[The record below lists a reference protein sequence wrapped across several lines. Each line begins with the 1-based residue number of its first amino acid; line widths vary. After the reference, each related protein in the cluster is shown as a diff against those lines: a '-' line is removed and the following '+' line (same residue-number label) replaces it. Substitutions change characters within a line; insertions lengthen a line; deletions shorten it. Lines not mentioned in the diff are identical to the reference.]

1 MKTNLTL
8 TVLLLFGDWYC
19 LNSLFN
25 APTLLCILIVLIF
38 IFIGYGQERITISL
52 NQAIRL
58 DQMPVNSY
66 SMFYRQVVE
75 GIQLPHPDIQ
85 FYYLEDDAI
94 EVTHYGIHTIV
105 VTKGMLNLH
114 DEDALRACISH
125 ECGHIYNCDILFRQV
140 VSLNILALIFF
151 VLLFYSGIL
160 AFLFF
165 MMIVLLI
172 LGSFSFTTY
181 FTGSL
186 FVKFLR
192 WLMKSMQNLLLGL
205 NHLFLNFYMTIRD
218 YEADEYAVSM
228 DEDNRYGLIH
238 YLNRYEPNSYKRV
251 KKLEDTYE
259 N

>member
-8 TVLLLFGDWYC
+8 TVLLLFGDWYY

-25 APTLLCILIVLIF
+25 APTLLSILIILLF
-38 IFIGYGQERITISL
+38 IFIGYGQERITIRI

-58 DQMPVNSY
+58 EQMPVNSY
-66 SMFYRQVVE
+66 SMFYKQVIE
-75 GIQLPHPDIQ
+75 NIQLPHPDIQ

-105 VTKGMLNLH
+105 VTKGMLNLY
-114 DEDALRACISH
+114 DEDTLRACISH

-140 VSLNILALIFF
+140 VSLNILAFIFF
-151 VLLFYSGIL
+151 VLLFYSSKL
-160 AFLFF
+160 AFLFI
-165 MMIVLLI
+165 MLIVLLI
-172 LGSFSFTTY
+172 
-181 FTGSL
+181 
-186 FVKFLR
+186 
-192 WLMKSMQNLLLGL
+192 
-205 NHLFLNFYMTIRD
+205 FLNFYMTIRD

>member
-8 TVLLLFGDWYC
+8 TVLLLFGDWYF
-19 LNSLFN
+19 LNTLFN
-25 APTLLCILIVLIF
+25 APTLLCILIILIF
-38 IFIGYGQERITISL
+38 IFIGYGQERITLRI

-66 SMFYRQVVE
+66 SMFYKQVIE
-75 GIQLPHPDIQ
+75 NIQLPHPDIQ

-114 DEDALRACISH
+114 DKDALRACISH

-151 VLLFYSGIL
+151 VLLFYSSML
-160 AFLFF
+160 AFLFI
-165 MMIVLLI
+165 MLIVLLI
-172 LGSFSFTTY
+172 
-181 FTGSL
+181 
-186 FVKFLR
+186 FL
-192 WLMKSMQNLLLGL
+192 K
-205 NHLFLNFYMTIRD
+205 FYMTIRD

>member
-8 TVLLLFGDWYC
+8 AVLLLFGDWYF

-25 APTLLCILIVLIF
+25 APTLLCILIILIF
-38 IFIGYGQERITISL
+38 IFIGYGQERLTVRI

-66 SMFYRQVVE
+66 SMFYKQVIE
-75 GIQLPHPDIQ
+75 DIQLPYPDIQ

-94 EVTHYGIHTIV
+94 KVTHYGIHTIV

-125 ECGHIYNCDILFRQV
+125 ECGHIYNRDILFRQV

-151 VLLFYSGIL
+151 VLLFYSSML
-160 AFLFF
+160 VFLFI
-165 MMIVLLI
+165 MLIVLLI
-172 LGSFSFTTY
+172 
-181 FTGSL
+181 
-186 FVKFLR
+186 FL
-192 WLMKSMQNLLLGL
+192 K
-205 NHLFLNFYMTIRD
+205 FYMTIRD

-228 DEDNRYGLIH
+228 NEDNRYNLIH

>member
-1 MKTNLTL
+1 MKTNLIL
-8 TVLLLFGDWYC
+8 TVLLLFGDWYF

-38 IFIGYGQERITISL
+38 IFIGYGQERMTVRI

-66 SMFYRQVVE
+66 SMFYKQVIE
-75 GIQLPHPDIQ
+75 DIQLPYPDIQ

-94 EVTHYGIHTIV
+94 KVTHYGIHTIV

-125 ECGHIYNCDILFRQV
+125 ECGHIYNRDILFRQV

-151 VLLFYSGIL
+151 VLLFYSSML
-160 AFLFF
+160 VFLFI
-165 MMIVLLI
+165 MLIVLLI
-172 LGSFSFTTY
+172 
-181 FTGSL
+181 
-186 FVKFLR
+186 FL
-192 WLMKSMQNLLLGL
+192 K
-205 NHLFLNFYMTIRD
+205 FYMTIRD
-218 YEADEYAVSM
+218 YEADEYAITM
-228 DEDNRYGLIH
+228 DENNRYNLIH

>member
-1 MKTNLTL
+1 MKTNLIL
-8 TVLLLFGDWYC
+8 TVLLLFGDWYF
-19 LNSLFN
+19 LNTLFN
-25 APTLLCILIVLIF
+25 APTLLCILIILIF
-38 IFIGYGQERITISL
+38 IFIGYGQERITLRI

-66 SMFYRQVVE
+66 SMFYKQVIE
-75 GIQLPHPDIQ
+75 NIQLPHSDIQ

-94 EVTHYGIHTIV
+94 EVTHYGLHTIV

-140 VSLNILALIFF
+140 VSLNILAPIFF
-151 VLLFYSGIL
+151 VLLFYSSKL
-160 AFLFF
+160 AFLFI
-165 MMIVLLI
+165 MLIVLLI
-172 LGSFSFTTY
+172 
-181 FTGSL
+181 
-186 FVKFLR
+186 
-192 WLMKSMQNLLLGL
+192 
-205 NHLFLNFYMTIRD
+205 FLNFYMSIRD

>member
-1 MKTNLTL
+1 MKTNLIL
-8 TVLLLFGDWYC
+8 TVLLLFGDWYFI
-19 LNSLFN
+19 NSLFN

-38 IFIGYGQERITISL
+38 IFIGYGQERMTVRI

-66 SMFYRQVVE
+66 SMFYKQVIE
-75 GIQLPHPDIQ
+75 DIQLPYPDIQ

-94 EVTHYGIHTIV
+94 KVTHYGIHTIV
-105 VTKGMLNLH
+105 VTKGMLNSH

-125 ECGHIYNCDILFRQV
+125 ECGHIYNRDILFTQV

-151 VLLFYSGIL
+151 VLLFYSSML
-160 AFLFF
+160 VFLFI
-165 MMIVLLI
+165 MLIVLLI
-172 LGSFSFTTY
+172 
-181 FTGSL
+181 
-186 FVKFLR
+186 FL
-192 WLMKSMQNLLLGL
+192 K
-205 NHLFLNFYMTIRD
+205 FYMTIRD

>member
-1 MKTNLTL
+1 MKTNLIL
-8 TVLLLFGDWYC
+8 TVLLLFGDWYF

-38 IFIGYGQERITISL
+38 IFIGYGQERMTVRI

-66 SMFYRQVVE
+66 SMFYKQVIE
-75 GIQLPHPDIQ
+75 DIQLSYPDIQ

-94 EVTHYGIHTIV
+94 KVTHYGIHTIV

-125 ECGHIYNCDILFRQV
+125 ECGHIYNRDILFRQV

-151 VLLFYSGIL
+151 VLLFYSSML
-160 AFLFF
+160 VFLFI
-165 MMIVLLI
+165 MLIVLLI
-172 LGSFSFTTY
+172 
-181 FTGSL
+181 
-186 FVKFLR
+186 FL
-192 WLMKSMQNLLLGL
+192 K
-205 NHLFLNFYMTIRD
+205 FYMTIRD
-218 YEADEYAVSM
+218 YEADEYAITM
-228 DEDNRYGLIH
+228 DENNRYNLIH

-251 KKLEDTYE
+251 KKLEETYE

>member
-1 MKTNLTL
+1 MKTNLIL
-8 TVLLLFGDWYC
+8 TVLLLFGDWYF

-38 IFIGYGQERITISL
+38 IFIGYGQERMTVRI

-66 SMFYRQVVE
+66 SMFYKQVIE
-75 GIQLPHPDIQ
+75 DIQLPYPDIQ

-94 EVTHYGIHTIV
+94 KVTHYGIHTIV

-125 ECGHIYNCDILFRQV
+125 ECGHIYNRDILFRQV

-151 VLLFYSGIL
+151 VLLFYSSML
-160 AFLFF
+160 VFLFI
-165 MMIVLLI
+165 MLIVLLI
-172 LGSFSFTTY
+172 
-181 FTGSL
+181 
-186 FVKFLR
+186 FL
-192 WLMKSMQNLLLGL
+192 K
-205 NHLFLNFYMTIRD
+205 FYMTIRD
-218 YEADEYAVSM
+218 YEADEYAITM
-228 DEDNRYGLIH
+228 DENNRYNLIH

-251 KKLEDTYE
+251 KKLEETYE

>member
-8 TVLLLFGDWYC
+8 TVLLLFGDWYF
-19 LNSLFN
+19 LNTLFD
-25 APTLLCILIVLIF
+25 APTLLCILIILLF
-38 IFIGYGQERITISL
+38 IFIGYGQERITLRI

-94 EVTHYGIHTIV
+94 EVTHYGIHTIA

-151 VLLFYSGIL
+151 VLLFYSSML
-160 AFLFF
+160 VFLFI
-165 MMIVLLI
+165 MLIVLLI
-172 LGSFSFTTY
+172 
-181 FTGSL
+181 
-186 FVKFLR
+186 
-192 WLMKSMQNLLLGL
+192 
-205 NHLFLNFYMTIRD
+205 FLNFYMTIRD

>member
-1 MKTNLTL
+1 MKTNLIL
-8 TVLLLFGDWYC
+8 TVLLLFGDWYF

-38 IFIGYGQERITISL
+38 IFIGYGQERMTVRI

-75 GIQLPHPDIQ
+75 DIQLPYPDIQ

-94 EVTHYGIHTIV
+94 KVTHYGIHTIV

-125 ECGHIYNCDILFRQV
+125 ECGHIYNRDILFRQV

-151 VLLFYSGIL
+151 VLLFYSSML
-160 AFLFF
+160 VFLFI
-165 MMIVLLI
+165 MLIVLLI
-172 LGSFSFTTY
+172 
-181 FTGSL
+181 
-186 FVKFLR
+186 FL
-192 WLMKSMQNLLLGL
+192 K
-205 NHLFLNFYMTIRD
+205 FYMTIRD

>member
-8 TVLLLFGDWYC
+8 AVLLLFGDWYF
-19 LNSLFN
+19 LNTLFD
-25 APTLLCILIVLIF
+25 APLLLCILISLLF

-75 GIQLPHPDIQ
+75 DIQLPYSNIE

-94 EVTHYGIHTIV
+94 EVTHYGLHTIV

-125 ECGHIYNCDILFRQV
+125 EGGHIYNCDILFRQV

-151 VLLFYSGIL
+151 VLLFYSSML
-160 AFLFF
+160 AFLFIMLF
-165 MMIVLLI
+165 ILLI
-172 LGSFSFTTY
+172 L
-181 FTGSL
+181 
-186 FVKFLR
+186 
-192 WLMKSMQNLLLGL
+192 
-205 NHLFLNFYMTIRD
+205 LNFYMTIRD
-218 YEADEYAVSM
+218 YEADEYAITM
-228 DEDNRYGLIH
+228 DENNRYGLIH

-251 KKLEDTYE
+251 KKLEETYE

>member
-8 TVLLLFGDWYC
+8 TVLLLFGDWYF

-25 APTLLCILIVLIF
+25 APTLLSILIILLF
-38 IFIGYGQERITISL
+38 IFIGYGQERITIRI

-58 DQMPVNSY
+58 EQMPVNSY
-66 SMFYRQVVE
+66 SMFYKQVIE
-75 GIQLPHPDIQ
+75 NIQLPHPDIQ

-105 VTKGMLNLH
+105 VTKGMLNLY
-114 DEDALRACISH
+114 DEDTLRACISH

-151 VLLFYSGIL
+151 VLLFYSSKL
-160 AFLFF
+160 AFLFI
-165 MMIVLLI
+165 MLIVLLI
-172 LGSFSFTTY
+172 
-181 FTGSL
+181 
-186 FVKFLR
+186 
-192 WLMKSMQNLLLGL
+192 
-205 NHLFLNFYMTIRD
+205 FLNFYMTIRD

-251 KKLEDTYE
+251 KKLEETYE

>member
-8 TVLLLFGDWYC
+8 AVLLLFGDWYF
-19 LNSLFN
+19 LNTLLD
-25 APTLLCILIVLIF
+25 APLLLCILISLLF
-38 IFIGYGQERITISL
+38 IFIGYGQEHITISL

-75 GIQLPHPDIQ
+75 DIQLPYSNIE

-94 EVTHYGIHTIV
+94 EVTHYGLHTIV

-160 AFLFF
+160 AFLFI
-165 MMIVLLI
+165 MLIILLI
-172 LGSFSFTTY
+172 
-181 FTGSL
+181 
-186 FVKFLR
+186 
-192 WLMKSMQNLLLGL
+192 
-205 NHLFLNFYMTIRD
+205 FLNFYMTIRD
-218 YEADEYAVSM
+218 YEVDEYAITM

-251 KKLEDTYE
+251 KKLEETYE

>member
-1 MKTNLTL
+1 MKTNLIL
-8 TVLLLFGDWYC
+8 TVLLLFGDWYF

-25 APTLLCILIVLIF
+25 APTLLCILIILIF
-38 IFIGYGQERITISL
+38 IFIGYGQERITLRI

-58 DQMPVNSY
+58 DQMPANSY
-66 SMFYRQVVE
+66 SMFYKQVIE
-75 GIQLPHPDIQ
+75 NIQLPHPDIQ

-151 VLLFYSGIL
+151 VLLFYSSML
-160 AFLFF
+160 AFLFI
-165 MMIVLLI
+165 MLIVLLI
-172 LGSFSFTTY
+172 
-181 FTGSL
+181 
-186 FVKFLR
+186 FL
-192 WLMKSMQNLLLGL
+192 K
-205 NHLFLNFYMTIRD
+205 FYMTIRD

>member
-1 MKTNLTL
+1 MKTNLIL
-8 TVLLLFGDWYC
+8 TVLLLFGDWYF

-25 APTLLCILIVLIF
+25 APTLLCILIILIF

-52 NQAIRL
+52 NQAICL

-66 SMFYRQVVE
+66 SMFYKQVIE
-75 GIQLPHPDIQ
+75 NIQLPHPDIQ

-151 VLLFYSGIL
+151 VLLFYSSML
-160 AFLFF
+160 AFLFI
-165 MMIVLLI
+165 MLIVLLI
-172 LGSFSFTTY
+172 
-181 FTGSL
+181 
-186 FVKFLR
+186 FL
-192 WLMKSMQNLLLGL
+192 K
-205 NHLFLNFYMTIRD
+205 FYMTIRD

>member
-1 MKTNLTL
+1 MKTNLIL
-8 TVLLLFGDWYC
+8 TVLLLFGDWYF

-38 IFIGYGQERITISL
+38 IFIGYGQERMTVRI

-66 SMFYRQVVE
+66 SMFYKQVIE
-75 GIQLPHPDIQ
+75 DIQLPYPDIQ

-94 EVTHYGIHTIV
+94 KVTHYGIHTIV

-125 ECGHIYNCDILFRQV
+125 ECGHIYNRDILFRQV

-151 VLLFYSGIL
+151 VLLFYSSML
-160 AFLFF
+160 VFLFI
-165 MMIVLLI
+165 MLIVLLI
-172 LGSFSFTTY
+172 
-181 FTGSL
+181 
-186 FVKFLR
+186 FL
-192 WLMKSMQNLLLGL
+192 K
-205 NHLFLNFYMTIRD
+205 FYMTIRD

-251 KKLEDTYE
+251 KKLEVAYE

>member
-1 MKTNLTL
+1 MKTNLIL
-8 TVLLLFGDWYC
+8 TVLLLFGDWYF

-38 IFIGYGQERITISL
+38 IFIGYGQERMTVRI

-66 SMFYRQVVE
+66 SMFYKQVIE
-75 GIQLPHPDIQ
+75 DIQLPYPDIQ

-94 EVTHYGIHTIV
+94 KVTHYGIHTIV

-125 ECGHIYNCDILFRQV
+125 ECGHIYNRDILFRQV
-140 VSLNILALIFF
+140 VSLNIFALIFF
-151 VLLFYSGIL
+151 VLLFYSSML
-160 AFLFF
+160 VFLFI
-165 MMIVLLI
+165 MLIVLLI
-172 LGSFSFTTY
+172 
-181 FTGSL
+181 
-186 FVKFLR
+186 
-192 WLMKSMQNLLLGL
+192 
-205 NHLFLNFYMTIRD
+205 FLNFYMTIRD

>member
-8 TVLLLFGDWYC
+8 TVLLLFGDWYF
-19 LNSLFN
+19 LNTLFN
-25 APTLLCILIVLIF
+25 APTLLCILIILIF
-38 IFIGYGQERITISL
+38 IFIGYGQERITLRI

-66 SMFYRQVVE
+66 SMFYKQVIE
-75 GIQLPHPDIQ
+75 NIQLPHPDIQ

-151 VLLFYSGIL
+151 VLLFYSSML
-160 AFLFF
+160 AFLFI
-165 MMIVLLI
+165 MLIVLLI
-172 LGSFSFTTY
+172 
-181 FTGSL
+181 
-186 FVKFLR
+186 FL
-192 WLMKSMQNLLLGL
+192 K
-205 NHLFLNFYMTIRD
+205 FYMTIRD

>member
-1 MKTNLTL
+1 MKTNLIL
-8 TVLLLFGDWYC
+8 TVLLLFGDWYF

-38 IFIGYGQERITISL
+38 IFIGYGQERMTVRI

-66 SMFYRQVVE
+66 SMFYKQVIE
-75 GIQLPHPDIQ
+75 DIQLPYPDIQ

-94 EVTHYGIHTIV
+94 KVTHYGIHTIV

-125 ECGHIYNCDILFRQV
+125 ECGHIYNRDILFRQV

-151 VLLFYSGIL
+151 VLLFYSSML
-160 AFLFF
+160 VFLFI
-165 MMIVLLI
+165 MLIVLLI
-172 LGSFSFTTY
+172 
-181 FTGSL
+181 
-186 FVKFLR
+186 
-192 WLMKSMQNLLLGL
+192 
-205 NHLFLNFYMTIRD
+205 FLNFYMTIRD

-251 KKLEDTYE
+251 KKLEDAYE

>member
-8 TVLLLFGDWYC
+8 AVLLLFGDWYF
-19 LNSLFN
+19 LNTLFD
-25 APTLLCILIVLIF
+25 APLLLCILISLLF

-75 GIQLPHPDIQ
+75 DIQLPHPDIQ

-105 VTKGMLNLH
+105 VTKGMLNLL

-151 VLLFYSGIL
+151 VLLFYSSML
-160 AFLFF
+160 AFLFI
-165 MMIVLLI
+165 MLIVLLI
-172 LGSFSFTTY
+172 
-181 FTGSL
+181 
-186 FVKFLR
+186 FL
-192 WLMKSMQNLLLGL
+192 K
-205 NHLFLNFYMTIRD
+205 FYMTIRD

>member
-1 MKTNLTL
+1 MKTNLIL
-8 TVLLLFGDWYC
+8 TVLLLFGDWYF

-38 IFIGYGQERITISL
+38 IFIGYGQERMTVRI

-66 SMFYRQVVE
+66 SMFYKQVIE
-75 GIQLPHPDIQ
+75 DIQLPYPDIQ

-94 EVTHYGIHTIV
+94 KVTHYGIHAIV

-125 ECGHIYNCDILFRQV
+125 ECGHIYNRDILFRQV

-151 VLLFYSGIL
+151 VLLFYSSML
-160 AFLFF
+160 VFLFI
-165 MMIVLLI
+165 MLIVLLI
-172 LGSFSFTTY
+172 
-181 FTGSL
+181 
-186 FVKFLR
+186 FL
-192 WLMKSMQNLLLGL
+192 K
-205 NHLFLNFYMTIRD
+205 FYMTIRD

-251 KKLEDTYE
+251 KKLEDAYE

>member
-8 TVLLLFGDWYC
+8 TVLLLFGDWYF
-19 LNSLFN
+19 LNTLFD
-25 APTLLCILIVLIF
+25 APILLCILISLLF

-66 SMFYRQVVE
+66 SMFYKQVIE
-75 GIQLPHPDIQ
+75 NIQLPHPDIQ

-172 LGSFSFTTY
+172 
-181 FTGSL
+181 
-186 FVKFLR
+186 FL
-192 WLMKSMQNLLLGL
+192 K
-205 NHLFLNFYMTIRD
+205 FYMTIRD

>member
-8 TVLLLFGDWYC
+8 AVLLLFGDWYF
-19 LNSLFN
+19 LNTLFD
-25 APTLLCILIVLIF
+25 APILLCILISLLF

-75 GIQLPHPDIQ
+75 GIQLPYSNIE
-85 FYYLEDDAI
+85 FYYLEDDAV
-94 EVTHYGIHTIV
+94 EVTHYGLHTIV

-172 LGSFSFTTY
+172 
-181 FTGSL
+181 
-186 FVKFLR
+186 FL
-192 WLMKSMQNLLLGL
+192 K
-205 NHLFLNFYMTIRD
+205 FYMTIRD

>member
-8 TVLLLFGDWYC
+8 AVLLLFEDWYF
-19 LNSLFN
+19 LNTLFD
-25 APTLLCILIVLIF
+25 APLLLCILISLLF

-75 GIQLPHPDIQ
+75 DIQLPYSNIE

-94 EVTHYGIHTIV
+94 EVTHYGLHTIV

-160 AFLFF
+160 ILYDDYLTHPWV
-165 MMIVLLI
+165 ILIYYLLYRITLCKVL
-172 LGSFSFTTY
+172 
-181 FTGSL
+181 
-186 FVKFLR
+186 K
-192 WLMKSMQNLLLGL
+192 M
-205 NHLFLNFYMTIRD
+205 
-218 YEADEYAVSM
+218 ADEVYA
-228 DEDNRYGLIH
+228 ELIT
-238 YLNRYEPNSYKRV
+238 R
-251 KKLEDTYE
+251 T
-259 N
+259 

>member
-1 MKTNLTL
+1 MKTNLIL
-8 TVLLLFGDWYC
+8 TVLLLFGDWYF

-25 APTLLCILIVLIF
+25 APTLLCILIILIF

-66 SMFYRQVVE
+66 SMFYKQVIE
-75 GIQLPHPDIQ
+75 NIQLPHPDIQ

-125 ECGHIYNCDILFRQV
+125 ECGHIYNRDILFRQV

-151 VLLFYSGIL
+151 VLLFYSSML
-160 AFLFF
+160 VFLFI
-165 MMIVLLI
+165 MLIVLLI
-172 LGSFSFTTY
+172 
-181 FTGSL
+181 
-186 FVKFLR
+186 FL
-192 WLMKSMQNLLLGL
+192 K
-205 NHLFLNFYMTIRD
+205 FYMTIRD
-218 YEADEYAVSM
+218 YEADEYAITM

-251 KKLEDTYE
+251 KKLEETYE

>member
-8 TVLLLFGDWYC
+8 TVLLLFGDWYF

-25 APTLLCILIVLIF
+25 APTLLSILIILLF
-38 IFIGYGQERITISL
+38 IFIGYGQERITIRI

-58 DQMPVNSY
+58 EQMPVNSY
-66 SMFYRQVVE
+66 SMFYKQVIE
-75 GIQLPHPDIQ
+75 NIQLPHPDIQ

-105 VTKGMLNLH
+105 VTKGMLNLY
-114 DEDALRACISH
+114 DEDTLRACISH

-140 VSLNILALIFF
+140 ISLNILAFIFF
-151 VLLFYSGIL
+151 VLLFYSSKL
-160 AFLFF
+160 AFLFI
-165 MMIVLLI
+165 MLIVLLI
-172 LGSFSFTTY
+172 
-181 FTGSL
+181 
-186 FVKFLR
+186 FL
-192 WLMKSMQNLLLGL
+192 K
-205 NHLFLNFYMTIRD
+205 FYMTIRD

-251 KKLEDTYE
+251 KKLEETYE

>member
-8 TVLLLFGDWYC
+8 AVLLLFGDWYF
-19 LNSLFN
+19 LNTLFD
-25 APTLLCILIVLIF
+25 APLLLCILISLLF

-75 GIQLPHPDIQ
+75 DIQLPYSNIE

-94 EVTHYGIHTIV
+94 EVTHYGLHTIV

-160 AFLFF
+160 ILYDDYLTHPWVIF
-165 MMIVLLI
+165 IYYLLYRI
-172 LGSFSFTTY
+172 TFCKVF
-181 FTGSL
+181 
-186 FVKFLR
+186 K
-192 WLMKSMQNLLLGL
+192 M
-205 NHLFLNFYMTIRD
+205 
-218 YEADEYAVSM
+218 ADEVYA
-228 DEDNRYGLIH
+228 ELIT
-238 YLNRYEPNSYKRV
+238 R
-251 KKLEDTYE
+251 T
-259 N
+259 

>member
-1 MKTNLTL
+1 MKTNLIL
-8 TVLLLFGDWYC
+8 TVLLLFGDWYF
-19 LNSLFN
+19 LNTLFN
-25 APTLLCILIVLIF
+25 APTLLCILIILIF
-38 IFIGYGQERITISL
+38 IFIGYGQERITLRI

-66 SMFYRQVVE
+66 SMFYKQVIE
-75 GIQLPHPDIQ
+75 NIQLPHPDIQ

-114 DEDALRACISH
+114 DEDALRSCISH

-140 VSLNILALIFF
+140 VSLNILAPIFF
-151 VLLFYSGIL
+151 VLLFYSSKL
-160 AFLFF
+160 AFLFI
-165 MMIVLLI
+165 MLIVLLI
-172 LGSFSFTTY
+172 
-181 FTGSL
+181 
-186 FVKFLR
+186 
-192 WLMKSMQNLLLGL
+192 
-205 NHLFLNFYMTIRD
+205 FLNFYMTIRD

-238 YLNRYEPNSYKRV
+238 YLNCYEPNSYKRV

>member
-1 MKTNLTL
+1 MKTNLIL
-8 TVLLLFGDWYC
+8 TVLLLFGDWYF

-38 IFIGYGQERITISL
+38 IFIGYGQERMTVRI

-66 SMFYRQVVE
+66 SMFYKQVIE
-75 GIQLPHPDIQ
+75 DIQLPYPDIQ

-94 EVTHYGIHTIV
+94 KVTHYGIHTIV

-125 ECGHIYNCDILFRQV
+125 ECGHIYNRDILFRQV

-151 VLLFYSGIL
+151 VLLFYSSML
-160 AFLFF
+160 VFLFI
-165 MMIVLLI
+165 MLIVLLI
-172 LGSFSFTTY
+172 
-181 FTGSL
+181 
-186 FVKFLR
+186 
-192 WLMKSMQNLLLGL
+192 
-205 NHLFLNFYMTIRD
+205 FLNFYMTIRD

>member
-8 TVLLLFGDWYC
+8 TVLLLFGDWYY

-25 APTLLCILIVLIF
+25 APTLLSILIILLF
-38 IFIGYGQERITISL
+38 IFIGYGQERITIRI

-58 DQMPVNSY
+58 EQMPVNSY
-66 SMFYRQVVE
+66 SMFYKQVIE
-75 GIQLPHPDIQ
+75 NIQLPHPDIQ

-105 VTKGMLNLH
+105 VTKGMLNLY
-114 DEDALRACISH
+114 DEDTLRACISH

-140 VSLNILALIFF
+140 VSLNILAFIFF
-151 VLLFYSGIL
+151 VLLFYSSKL
-160 AFLFF
+160 AFLFI
-165 MMIVLLI
+165 MLIVLLI
-172 LGSFSFTTY
+172 
-181 FTGSL
+181 
-186 FVKFLR
+186 
-192 WLMKSMQNLLLGL
+192 
-205 NHLFLNFYMTIRD
+205 FLNFYMTIRD

-251 KKLEDTYE
+251 KKLEETYE

>member
-1 MKTNLTL
+1 MKTNLIL
-8 TVLLLFGDWYC
+8 TVLLLFGDLYF

-25 APTLLCILIVLIF
+25 APILLCILISLLF
-38 IFIGYGQERITISL
+38 IFIGYGQERMTVRI

-75 GIQLPHPDIQ
+75 GIQLPYPDIQ

-94 EVTHYGIHTIV
+94 KVTHYGIHTIV

-125 ECGHIYNCDILFRQV
+125 ECGHIYNRDILFRQV

-151 VLLFYSGIL
+151 VLLFYSSML
-160 AFLFF
+160 VFLFI
-165 MMIVLLI
+165 MLIVLLI
-172 LGSFSFTTY
+172 
-181 FTGSL
+181 
-186 FVKFLR
+186 
-192 WLMKSMQNLLLGL
+192 
-205 NHLFLNFYMTIRD
+205 FLNFYMTIRD

-251 KKLEDTYE
+251 KKLEETYE

>member
-8 TVLLLFGDWYC
+8 AVLLLFGDWYF
-19 LNSLFN
+19 LNTLFD
-25 APTLLCILIVLIF
+25 APLLLCILISLLF
-38 IFIGYGQERITISL
+38 IFIGYGQEHITISL

-75 GIQLPHPDIQ
+75 DIQLPYSNIE

-94 EVTHYGIHTIV
+94 EVTHYGLHTIV

-151 VLLFYSGIL
+151 VLLFYS
-160 AFLFF
+160 
-165 MMIVLLI
+165 MIILLI

-192 WLMKSMQNLLLGL
+192 WLMKSMQSLLLGL

-218 YEADEYAVSM
+218 YEADEYAITM
-228 DEDNRYGLIH
+228 DENNRYGLIH